1 MELVRLP
8 ALLPLLA
15 LFSSE
20 ESRIG
25 VVKRL
30 LEKLTTVVDLV
41 EDKVTIGT
49 TCTHYN
55 GPLTNLK
62 SISHLFFCCK
72 ICLGLFIFFSSII
85 FIRCP
90 WEPCQ
95 DFGWVCICSD
105 QPGAKN
111 IHNFCKNCAADL
123 KHFLGR
129 QKYIPT
135 DQKKFFWIKN
145 QK

>member
-8 ALLPLLA
+8 SLLPLLA

-20 ESRIG
+20 ECRIG

-49 TCTHYN
+49 TCTHYY

-62 SISHLFFCCK
+62 SISHLFFVAKFAWVSSYFFFQSFSSDVLGSLAKTLAGSVSALTSPVRK
-72 ICLGLFIFFSSII
+72 ISII
-85 FIRCP
+85 F
-90 WEPCQ
+90 
-95 DFGWVCICSD
+95 
-105 QPGAKN
+105 
-111 IHNFCKNCAADL
+111 H
-123 KHFLGR
+123 
-129 QKYIPT
+129 
-135 DQKKFFWIKN
+135 
-145 QK
+145 

>member
-8 ALLPLLA
+8 SLLPLLA

-62 SISHLFFCCK
+62 SMSHLSFCCK

-111 IHNFCKNCAADL
+111 IHNFSLDFPNL
-123 KHFLGR
+123 NFE
-129 QKYIPT
+129 IPRT
-135 DQKKFFWIKN
+135 RSVRSPH
-145 QK
+145 

>member
-8 ALLPLLA
+8 SLLPLLA

-49 TCTHYN
+49 TCTHYY

-62 SISHLFFCCK
+62 SISHLFFVAK
-72 ICLGLFIFFSSII
+72 FAWVSSYFFPII

-95 DFGWVCICSD
+95 DIGWVCICSD

-111 IHNFCKNCAADL
+111 IHNFSLEFPNL
-123 KHFLGR
+123 NFE
-129 QKYIPT
+129 IPRT
-135 DQKKFFWIKN
+135 RSVRSPH
-145 QK
+145 

>member
-8 ALLPLLA
+8 SLLPLLA

-49 TCTHYN
+49 TCTHYY

-62 SISHLFFCCK
+62 SISHLFFCGK
-72 ICLGLFIFFSSII
+72 IFLGLFFNHFHQMSL
-85 FIRCP
+85 
-90 WEPCQ
+90 
-95 DFGWVCICSD
+95 
-105 QPGAKN
+105 GA
-111 IHNFCKNCAADL
+111 L
-123 KHFLGR
+123 PRLWLGL
-129 QKYIPT
+129 YLL
-135 DQKKFFWIKN
+135 
-145 QK
+145 

>member
-8 ALLPLLA
+8 SLLPLLA

-49 TCTHYN
+49 TCTHYY

-72 ICLGLFIFFSSII
+72 ICLGLFIFFLNHFHQMSL
-85 FIRCP
+85 
-90 WEPCQ
+90 
-95 DFGWVCICSD
+95 
-105 QPGAKN
+105 GA
-111 IHNFCKNCAADL
+111 L
-123 KHFLGR
+123 PRLWLGL
-129 QKYIPT
+129 YLL
-135 DQKKFFWIKN
+135 
-145 QK
+145 

>member
-8 ALLPLLA
+8 SLLPLLA

-62 SISHLFFCCK
+62 SICFFVAK
-72 ICLGLFIFFSSII
+72 FAWVFSS
-85 FIRCP
+85 F
-90 WEPCQ
+90 
-95 DFGWVCICSD
+95 
-105 QPGAKN
+105 
-111 IHNFCKNCAADL
+111 
-123 KHFLGR
+123 FL
-129 QKYIPT
+129 Q
-135 DQKKFFWIKN
+135 
-145 QK
+145 

>member
-8 ALLPLLA
+8 SLLPLLA

-49 TCTHYN
+49 TCTHYY

-62 SISHLFFCCK
+62 SISHLFLLQNLPGSLHIFFNHVHQMSLGALPRLW
-72 ICLGLFIFFSSII
+72 LGLY
-85 FIRCP
+85 
-90 WEPCQ
+90 
-95 DFGWVCICSD
+95 
-105 QPGAKN
+105 
-111 IHNFCKNCAADL
+111 L
-123 KHFLGR
+123 L
-129 QKYIPT
+129 
-135 DQKKFFWIKN
+135 
-145 QK
+145 